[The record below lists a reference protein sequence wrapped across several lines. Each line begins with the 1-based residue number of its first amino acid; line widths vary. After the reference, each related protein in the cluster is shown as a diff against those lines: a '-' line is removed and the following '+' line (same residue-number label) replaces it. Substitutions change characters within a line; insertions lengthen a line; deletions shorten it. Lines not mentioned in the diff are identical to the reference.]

1 MKASRWI
8 FAAALALAPGG
19 ALHADWLVLRS
30 GQRIEIK
37 GAWEVRGR
45 QVVFTS
51 RTGVLQALPLA
62 DVDVEASKKAT
73 APDPNQS
80 RRDALLEGRLVDI
93 PEVKPHEFKDPQMEA
108 LAKFIRD
115 PDAPRVKGTLSLSKS
130 FLGGLYETFPSLRN
144 LRDQAVRASGLD
156 AVRDLEARL
165 DSSSK
170 ELFQI
175 CQQAGADESIYYQ
188 DPCAAAFV
196 EALLADLVVGAYVGE
211 PEPEFTP

>member
-1 MKASRWI
+1 MKSSRWLL
-8 FAAALALAPGG
+8 AAALALVPGG

-30 GQRIEIK
+30 GQRIETK

-51 RTGVLQALPLA
+51 RTGALQALPLA
-62 DVDVEASKKAT
+62 DVDVEASRKVA

-80 RRDALLEGRLVDI
+80 RREALLEGRMVDI
-93 PEVKPHEFKDPQMEA
+93 PEVKPAEFKDPQMDA

-130 FLGGLYETFPSLRN
+130 FLGGLYEAFPHLQRM
-144 LRDQAVRASGLD
+144 RDRAVAAAGIE
-156 AVRDLEARL
+156 AVRDLESRL
-165 DSSSK
+165 DSSRK

-175 CQQAGADESIYYQ
+175 CQQAGADESVYLQ
-188 DPCAAAFV
+188 DPCAAMFV
-196 EALLADLVVGAYVGE
+196 EALLSDLVLGAYVQE

>member
-1 MKASRWI
+1 MTVSRWLVT
-8 FAAALALAPGG
+8 AALALAHGG
-19 ALHADWLVLRS
+19 VLHADWLVLRS
-30 GQRIEIK
+30 GQRIETR

-62 DVDVEASKKAT
+62 DVDIDASRNAT

-80 RRDALLEGRLVDI
+80 RREALLEGRMVDL
-93 PEVKPHEFKDPQMEA
+93 PEVRPAEFKNPQMDA
-108 LAKFIRD
+108 LARFIRD

-130 FLGGLYETFPSLRN
+130 FLGGLYESYPHLQMM
-144 LRDQAVRASGLD
+144 RDRAVAISGIE
-156 AVRDLEARL
+156 AVRDLESRL
-165 DSSSK
+165 DSSRN

-175 CQQAGADESIYYQ
+175 CQQAGADRSVQLQ
-188 DPCAAAFV
+188 DPCAARFV
-196 EALLADLVVGAYVGE
+196 EALLADLVLGAYAAE